1 MTRRTRAGWPVA
13 IVTRPMATAS
23 VPAAAPSAPSRVP
36 ILKRLAPAAATVVG
50 VAVLLRLV
58 YNQNLNYDARYALLW
73 ARDLTN
79 GLKPDFE
86 ADFAPTPH
94 PLETAVSVLA
104 VPFGDGADTL
114 RAWLILLCF
123 GLLVWLTYRLGEELF
138 SPWVGVVAALVV
150 LTRPALER
158 DALLGYQDTAFA
170 CLIVG
175 AALLEAQRPR
185 RGVPVLA
192 LLAVAGLMR
201 PEGWALSGLYW
212 LYLWPV
218 SDWQR
223 RIRLAGLVA
232 IAPVLWAAMDWY
244 VTGDPLHSLHGTA
257 DLAEAVDRRRNPL
270 TGPYWA
276 AQYAGY
282 ALREPIVVGF
292 PIGLYFAWR
301 YRMRAAVLPVV
312 VAAAMIAVFLIGPI
326 FGLPLIGR
334 YMRTPAVLLALF
346 YGLAVCGWML
356 LAPGRERRIWKWI
369 GIGTATLSLAWLP
382 WHVGMLDDMRR
393 VLDRRGEVYQQ
404 LRAVAQN
411 PRVGPTIDRCGGL
424 VTAAEHRAL
433 PHLRWWMDLPPFAV
447 STVEA
452 GASPLRRVLVTPRDT
467 RAMRRFYPTT
477 FPDVRPPLG
486 YPRVAR
492 NADWRVNAAAGCAR

>member
-1 MTRRTRAGWPVA
+1 
-13 IVTRPMATAS
+13 MATAS
-23 VPAAAPSAPSRVP
+23 VPAAAPSATSREPLVQ
-36 ILKRLAPAAATVVG
+36 RLLPAAATVVG

-58 YNQNLNYDARYALLW
+58 YDQYLNYDARYALLW
-73 ARDLTN
+73 ARDLAR
-79 GLKPDFE
+79 GLKPDYE

-94 PLETAVSVLA
+94 PLDTAVSVLA

-114 RAWLILLCF
+114 LVWLILLCF

-170 CLIVG
+170 VLIVG
-175 AALLEAQRPR
+175 AVLLEAQKPR
-185 RGVPVLA
+185 RGVAVLA

-201 PEGWALSGLYW
+201 PEAWVLGGLYW

-218 SDWQR
+218 SDRER
-223 RIRLAGLVA
+223 RIRLFGLVVL
-232 IAPVLWAAMDWY
+232 APVSWAALDWY

-270 TGPYWA
+270 TAPYWT
-276 AQYAGY
+276 AQYFGY
-282 ALREPIVVGF
+282 VLREPVVVGF
-292 PIGLYFAWR
+292 PIGIYFAWR
-301 YRMRAAVLPVV
+301 HRMRAAILPLA
-312 VAAAMIAVFLIGPI
+312 VAVAMVAVFMIGPV

-334 YMRTPAVLLALF
+334 YVRTPAVLIALF
-346 YGLAVCGWML
+346 YGLAVCGWLL

-369 GIGTATLSLAWLP
+369 GIGTAALSIAFIP
-382 WHVGMLDDMRR
+382 WHVGMLDDMRDR
-393 VLDRRGEVYQQ
+393 LDQRARSYEQ
-404 LRAVAQN
+404 LRAIAEA
-411 PRVGPTIDRCGGL
+411 PAVGPTVERCGGL
-424 VTAAEHRAL
+424 VTAAEHRAM
-433 PHLRWWMDLPPFAV
+433 PHLRWWLDLPPFAL

-467 RAMRRFYPTT
+467 RPMRRFYRAG
-477 FPDVRPPLG
+477 FPDVTPPAS
-486 YPRVAR
+486 YARVAR
-492 NADWRVNAAAGCAR
+492 NAGWRVNAAGDCAGGG